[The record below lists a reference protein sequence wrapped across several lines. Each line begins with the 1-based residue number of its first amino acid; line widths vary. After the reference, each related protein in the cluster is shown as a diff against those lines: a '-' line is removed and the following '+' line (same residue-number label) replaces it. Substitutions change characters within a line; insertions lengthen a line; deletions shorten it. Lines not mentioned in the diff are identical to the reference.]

1 MHSNE
6 IMYKFYNE
14 LDRIEVINSS
24 LDNKRQILSGFVDEL
39 KKDLSNITLDDDLR
53 KTNEELSKMFDEIVF
68 P

>member
-24 LDNKRQILSGFVDEL
+24 LDNKRQILRGFVDEL
-39 KKDLSNITLDDDLR
+39 KKIYPILL
-53 KTNEELSKMFDEIVF
+53 
-68 P
+68 

>member
-1 MHSNE
+1 MNSNE

-39 KKDLSNITLDDDLR
+39 KKIYPILL
-53 KTNEELSKMFDEIVF
+53 
-68 P
+68 